1 MISMG
6 ASGTRAWKAIGVAA
20 VLVLLSILIGLV
32 CSITGGR
39 TQPKA
44 MDARSFAKG
53 LPSEPSFFPIAVW
66 LQQPQNA
73 QAFKSI
79 GINTFVGLWNPP
91 TEEWLSELQ
100 KQGMHLIIEQTP
112 EALALKDSD
121 VIRGWMQI
129 DEPDNAQPDGKGGY
143 VDCIMPKEIVRRY
156 EEMRSRDAT
165 RPVFL
170 NFGQG
175 VANAEWIGRGA
186 TCAAI
191 AQERYYAE
199 ASRGADI
206 VGFDIYPVAEV
217 EQDHVKGRLELV
229 GRGVRNLKQWVLPG
243 VPVWAD
249 IETTHIYN
257 PQRRATPSEI
267 YSEVWIAIINGA
279 NGIMYFVHEWQP
291 SFRED
296 GVFRYQDTVAEL
308 TKINKQIGELAPLLN
323 SPSIEDAADI
333 RAPVEIAR
341 MVKQD
346 RDAIY
351 VFAANMENKPGRARV
366 SITSTVSGAVTV
378 LGEERTIELK
388 DGSFDDHFKGYGV
401 HIYQVRK

>member
-1 MISMG
+1 M
-6 ASGTRAWKAIGVAA
+6 RRAA
-20 VLVLLSILIGLV
+20 VLAFLMMPIGLFCPV
-32 CSITGGR
+32 AIGAN
-39 TQPKA
+39 QPKA

-66 LQQPQNA
+66 LQQPHNA
-73 QAFKSI
+73 EAFKSI

-91 TEEWLSELQ
+91 TEEWLSQLEQ
-100 KQGMHLIIEQTP
+100 QGMHLIVEQTP
-112 EALALKDSD
+112 EALALKDSN

-175 VANAEWIGRGA
+175 VANPEWIGRGA

-191 AQERYYAE
+191 AQDRYYTE

-229 GRGVRNLKQWVLPG
+229 GRGVRNLKQWVPPG
-243 VPVWAD
+243 VPIWAD
-249 IETTHIYN
+249 IETTHINN
-257 PQRRATPSEI
+257 PKRRATPSEI

-308 TKINKQIGELAPLLN
+308 TKINKQIGELALLLN
-323 SPSIEDAADI
+323 SPSLEDAADI

-346 RDAIY
+346 GDAIY
-351 VFAANMENKPGRARV
+351 VFAANMENKSGQARV
-366 SITSTVSGAVTV
+366 SITSTVSGVVTV
-378 LGEERTIELK
+378 LGEGRTIELK

-401 HIYQVRK
+401 HIYQVRKN